1 MATSEI
7 YPILFVGSVNV
18 YKRQVFCH
26 PATLIARPARLNQ
39 FCSDSAKVRSPQHQ
53 MFDCGS
59 IGLQDKV
66 ASSLQ
71 EIKFLNNGFKRFG
84 PLFYGDSVLS
94 YICYSKQPQH

>member
-1 MATSEI
+1 
-7 YPILFVGSVNV
+7 
-18 YKRQVFCH
+18 
-26 PATLIARPARLNQ
+26 
-39 FCSDSAKVRSPQHQ
+39 

>member
-1 MATSEI
+1 MGRKQHLPHFGRTAAKSALQKLEH
-7 YPILFVGSVNV
+7 
-18 YKRQVFCH
+18 R
-26 PATLIARPARLNQ
+26 A
-39 FCSDSAKVRSPQHQ
+39 AKVRSPQHQ

>member
-1 MATSEI
+1 MAAKGWKQHLPHFGRTAAKSALQKLEH
-7 YPILFVGSVNV
+7 
-18 YKRQVFCH
+18 R
-26 PATLIARPARLNQ
+26 A
-39 FCSDSAKVRSPQHQ
+39 AKVRSPQHQ